1 MSGVLFTNMKLST
14 FHGSHRV
21 VGEAIGKRFARQ
33 IRETLSDNVA
43 LQERYLP
50 FHRTPEG
57 RRKYEEFLGQHL
69 SHFPEYISELE
80 GISEGAGVQFEELLI
95 ANLWDIY
102 EGFAPAP
109 ERSGCST
116 CCLVTPASI
125 VFGHNEDNLPIYHN
139 QMYLVRTEITGK
151 PAFTTL
157 CYPGFLPG
165 RSFGFN
171 SEGICFSSDAVQ
183 PKNIVTGL
191 GRHFIARSMFEA
203 NSIEQAVRL
212 ATVSGRGSG
221 FHYTICSLRERRIVS
236 LEVSPDSHHVL
247 EIRGRY
253 FHANHYLRLVD
264 VEQSVTSSSKA
275 RQHRGE
281 QLLSEGAVRDETDV
295 LKVLRDREVH
305 DFPILRDGR
314 SPDNSMTLVTGFF
327 NITSK
332 ELAIY
337 PGAEKGGGEFEPL
350 IRIPLTE

>member
-1 MSGVLFTNMKLST
+1 MDLST
-14 FHGSHRV
+14 FHGTHRL
-21 VGEAIGKRFARQ
+21 VGEAIGKKFARH
-33 IRETLSDNVA
+33 IRETLSGNVA

-57 RRKYEEFLGQHL
+57 RLKYEELLGLHR
-69 SHFPEYISELE
+69 SHFPEYIFELE
-80 GISEGAGVQFEELLI
+80 GISEGVGVQFEELLI

-102 EGFAPAP
+102 EGFAPAR

-116 CCLVTPASI
+116 CCLVTPGNV
-125 VFGHNEDNLPIYHN
+125 VFGHNEDNLPIYHD
-139 QMYLVRTEITGK
+139 QMYLVRMEITGK

-171 SEGICFSSDAVQ
+171 SEGICFSSDALQ

-191 GRHFIARSMFEA
+191 GRHFIARSLFEA
-203 NSIEQAVRL
+203 NSIEQAIQS

-221 FHYTICSLRERRIVS
+221 FHYAIGSLKERRIVS
-236 LEVSPDSHHVL
+236 LEVSPDNHHVL
-247 EIRGRY
+247 DIKETY
-253 FHANHYLRLVD
+253 FHANHYLRLAN

-281 QLLSEGAVRDETDV
+281 QLLSAGAVRDEADV
-295 LKVLRDREVH
+295 LKVLRDREVP

-327 NITSK
+327 NIASQ
-332 ELAIY
+332 EFVIH
-337 PGAEKGGGEFEPL
+337 PGGVKRGDGQFEPV
-350 IRIPLTE
+350 IRIPMAE